1 MNKADL
7 LKRIGD
13 VRAQSV
19 AALASKQMTS
29 WLKDPRDPYSRQVAS
44 WVDAGFGSK
53 FRASGVA
60 LLEELY
66 GTQHQYYVDFL
77 SQTSNRYNIAGFE
90 QAAAIIE
97 VVEHHVNN
105 GWYESIT
112 GLVAGDVF
120 SDFLD
125 MADHLL
131 DERYKDAAAVIAGSS
146 LENHLKRLASKAGVP
161 TTVMDGSSAKV
172 QAKKVETI
180 NADLVKANVYDKN
193 DQKQVTAWMGVR
205 NDAAHGDYPK
215 VDAGVVRVMIAWIR
229 TFVSRYPA

>member
-1 MNKADL
+1 MDKAEL
-7 LKRIGD
+7 LKRVAD
-13 VRAQSV
+13 VRAQAT
-19 AALASKQMTS
+19 AALASKKMTS
-29 WLKDPRDPYSRQVAS
+29 WLKDPRDAYSRQVAT
-44 WVDAGFGSK
+44 WIEAGLGSK

-66 GTQHQYYVDFL
+66 GKQHQYYVDFL
-77 SQTSNRYNIAGFE
+77 AQTSNHYNVAGFE

-97 VVEHHVNN
+97 VVEHHVTN
-105 GWYESIT
+105 GWYETIK
-112 GLVAGDVF
+112 GLVAADVF

-131 DERYKDAAAVIAGSS
+131 DEKYKDAAAVVAGSS

-161 TTVMDGSSAKV
+161 TTVIDGSGKA
-172 QAKKVETI
+172 QAKKVDTI

-205 NDAAHGDYPK
+205 NDAAHGDYAK
-215 VDAGVVRVMIAWIR
+215 VDAGVVRVMIASIR
-229 TFVSRYPA
+229 TLVSRYPA